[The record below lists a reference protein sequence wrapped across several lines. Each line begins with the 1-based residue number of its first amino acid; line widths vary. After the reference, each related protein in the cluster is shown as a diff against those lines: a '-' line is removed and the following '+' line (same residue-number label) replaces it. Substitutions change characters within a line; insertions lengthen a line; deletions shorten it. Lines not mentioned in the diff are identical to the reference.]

1 MSESA
6 NGSHQVTAIPRP
18 RSADDGEGDVAAAAG
33 ELIAGLVERPWGQV
47 SPSVYETGRLVTLSP
62 WLTDDVRRI
71 RYLLET
77 QRPDGGWGAPDDGY
91 ALVPTLSAT
100 EAILSVR
107 ARRHGG
113 YDRPDR
119 PGQHSDPDPRDGPGG
134 AGVGGAGIDDATLAA
149 VASRGLAKLFDVLSG
164 GGPPLP
170 DMPAVELI
178 VPYLITSINAHLAGP
193 DGGDGGDGKAASG
206 ATADPGRWRGGAGLS
221 PWTGRRLTLP
231 HGMDGRK
238 LAMVRAK
245 LASGADVPPKL
256 WHALEVAGDTARGLR
271 QVRPEATGTI
281 GAAPAATAAW
291 LGDRALVEPGDPAR
305 WHLETASAVHG
316 GPVPCGYPVTVFERA
331 WVVSWLVRA
340 GIPISV
346 PPHLVLS
353 LTAPLGPV
361 GTPAA
366 AGLPA
371 DADTTAGALYAL
383 SLLGAYY
390 RPDPLLAYETDTHFC
405 TWHGEDG
412 FSTTTNA
419 HVIEALGHY
428 LREVD
433 ADRIGRN
440 SARRYAAA
448 VEKAVAWLRDQQRA
462 DGSWTDRWHASPYYA
477 TACCALALGRYG
489 GPHAAAT
496 VERARRW
503 TVATQRPDGS
513 WGRWHGT
520 AEETAYAMQ
529 VLLDPPYP
537 PDQACVAAAAR
548 GRAYLV
554 SRLESATV
562 ADDPPLWHDKDLYR
576 PIAIVCAAVLAALHL
591 AGTRTRTRTSRMKAT
606 KMAICRK

>member
-1 MSESA
+1 LGKRVSESA
-6 NGSHQVTAIPRP
+6 STSQQVPAIPRP
-18 RSADDGEGDVAAAAG
+18 RSAGDGASDITTAAA
-33 ELIAGLVERPWGQV
+33 ELIDGLVGRPWGQV

-62 WLTDDVRRI
+62 WLTDDARRVG
-71 RYLLET
+71 YLLET

-100 EAILSVR
+100 EAMLSVR
-107 ARRHGG
+107 ARRDHPE
-113 YDRPDR
+113 RPYR
-119 PGQHSDPDPRDGPGG
+119 PAGPNG
-134 AGVGGAGIDDATLAA
+134 AGPDDATLAA
-149 VASRGLAKLFDVLSG
+149 AASRGLAKLFDMLSG
-164 GGPPLP
+164 GGPAVP

-178 VPYLITSINAHLAGP
+178 VPYLVTSINAHLADPAGP
-193 DGGDGGDGKAASG
+193 AGAA
-206 ATADPGRWRGGAGLS
+206 ADAARRRGGAGLTG
-221 PWTGRRLTLP
+221 WTGRRLIP
-231 HGMDGRK
+231 PRGMDGTK
-238 LAMVRAK
+238 LAAVRAV

-271 QVRPEATGTI
+271 QIRPEATGTI

-291 LGDRALVEPGDPAR
+291 LGDRALTEPGDPAR

-316 GPVPCGYPVTVFERA
+316 GPVPCGYPITVFERA
-331 WVVSWLVRA
+331 WAVSWLVRA
-340 GIPISV
+340 GIPVTV

-353 LTAPLGPV
+353 LTAPLGPA

-390 RPDPLLAYETDTHFC
+390 RPDPLLAYETETHFC
-405 TWHGEDG
+405 TWPGEDG

-419 HVIEALGHY
+419 HVIEAFGHY
-428 LREVD
+428 LREVG
-433 ADRIGRN
+433 AERIGRN
-440 SARRYAAA
+440 TARRYAAA
-448 VEKAVAWLRDQQRA
+448 AEKAVGWLRDQQRD
-462 DGSWTDRWHASPYYA
+462 DGSWTDRWHASPTYA

-489 GPHAAAT
+489 GPRAAGA

-503 TVATQRPDGS
+503 AVATQRRDGS

-537 PDQACVAAAAR
+537 PDEACVTAAAR
-548 GRAYLV
+548 GRAYLLA
-554 SRLESATV
+554 RLDGATV

-576 PIAIVCAAVLAALHL
+576 PTAIVRAAVLAALHL
-591 AGTRTRTRTSRMKAT
+591 SAPHTRPDRIKAT